1 MVAAKICGWN
11 VSSHS
16 DYVTLDE
23 GLMCLAIDMKPL
35 KLPDL
40 TLGKKNID
48 CEFSSLK
55 FHSWFQTETSDTEES
70 LLRHGNI

>member
-1 MVAAKICGWN
+1 MVDAKICGWN

-16 DYVTLDE
+16 DYETLDE

-55 FHSWFQTETSDTEES
+55 FHSWFQTETSDIEES
-70 LLRHGNI
+70 WPRHGNI